1 MALFP
6 GAVAFDEYGRP
17 FIILRDQDRQK
28 RLTGTDAL
36 KVIISIIY
44 LLIEQLILVCV
55 NLGLL

>member
-17 FIILRDQDRQK
+17 FIILRDQEKQK

-36 KVIISIIY
+36 KVSY
-44 LLIEQLILVCV
+44 FYFLLINYLFILSRT
-55 NLGLL
+55 